1 VSSNTIVY
9 PCTVVITSCDAYTT
23 QRAVLT
29 SCRLDK
35 IAGTAEVVGS
45 EEYVIVGV
53 LSHRG
58 CMIDGVEVVGL
69 ASDAEVGAGVRS

>member
-1 VSSNTIVY
+1 M
-9 PCTVVITSCDAYTT
+9 
-23 QRAVLT
+23 LT

-53 LSHRG
+53 LAHRG
-58 CMIDGVEVVGL
+58 RMVDGVEVVGL
-69 ASDAEVGAGVRS
+69 ARDTEVGEGVGG

>member
-1 VSSNTIVY
+1 MSSNAIVY

-35 IAGTAEVVGS
+35 VAGTAEVVGS
-45 EEYVIVGV
+45 EEYVIVGI
-53 LSHRG
+53 LSQCGRVV
-58 CMIDGVEVVGL
+58 DGVEVVGL
-69 ASDAEVGAGVRS
+69 AGDAEVGEGVGG